1 MNSSDFTEKMNDAL
15 KDAGDLAR
23 ERGHAE
29 LTPLHLSH
37 VLFEDETGL
46 ARSLMAKAGYSV
58 PAIRA
63 AVNAALTK
71 LPTQSPAPEH
81 VSMNS
86 ALTRVLR
93 AAQGTAGGGA
103 IGCPSGSHHLSRS

>member
-71 LPTQSPAPEH
+71 LPPQSPAPEH
-81 VSMNS
+81 VSIMMNS
-86 ALTRVLR
+86 ALTRAV
-93 AAQGTAGGGA
+93 
-103 IGCPSGSHHLSRS
+103 SSSRVV

>member
-46 ARSLMAKAGYSV
+46 ARSLMVKAGYSV

-63 AVNAALTK
+63 AVTAALSK

-81 VSMNS
+81 VAMNS

-93 AAQGTAGGGA
+93 AAQGTVKFGPAVSW
-103 IGCPSGSHHLSRS
+103 C